1 MSRFVCPRARVHLA
15 FQARSFFK
23 WLRVFNIV
31 FSLLVCWPLLSHG
44 GIMVPQSQRP
54 KGMKRLKAQWH
65 GVHVSLGYIC

>member
-1 MSRFVCPRARVHLA
+1 
-15 FQARSFFK
+15 
-23 WLRVFNIV
+23 
-31 FSLLVCWPLLSHG
+31 LSHG